1 MTTENN
7 QEEIIILWEAP
18 KIEPP
23 EFRLY
28 YDEHGAVICYTG
40 DKSMTGNYIV
50 VDTITFAQARP
61 DVRVINGKISTVA
74 PNAVVHKLMPDKYEG
89 IDCHIEDISIVI
101 DKKRTKKTQ
110 KWKLTTY
117 EL

>member
-1 MTTENN
+1 MTTEDDQ
-7 QEEIIILWEAP
+7 QEFMIIWEAP
-18 KIEPP
+18 RLETP

-28 YDEHGAVICYTG
+28 YDEKGAVICYTG
-40 DKSMTGNYIV
+40 DKSVTGNYIV
-50 VDTITFAQARP
+50 IDAITFAAARP

-74 PNAVVHKLMPDKYEG
+74 PNAVVHKLMPNDDEG
-89 IDCHIEDISIVI
+89 IDCHLEDISIIV
-101 DKKRTKKTQ
+101 DKSYRGKTQ